1 MKIIMLMGIPGSN
14 NLELAYFLKIKKYPH
29 ALIFNRDSIR
39 IQNKDLPSNSLIID
53 FSFIQF
59 IKNTLQKNPSDCII
73 VTAPFVLK
81 DSRECFFE
89 AFKGSEFVG
98 IWVERRKEE
107 LLKNN
112 QLSIPSFQETENII
126 DYYLKYKVSPTL
138 DEPFKDIAYVTRELN
153 KGMSKKHPCVTD
165 LETLLTK
172 L

>member
-98 IWVERRKEE
+98 V
-107 LLKNN
+107 
-112 QLSIPSFQETENII
+112 
-126 DYYLKYKVSPTL
+126 
-138 DEPFKDIAYVTRELN
+138 
-153 KGMSKKHPCVTD
+153 
-165 LETLLTK
+165 
-172 L
+172 